1 MKMEWLYCLN
11 YTENFVTS
19 ARLLVPPCPEQ
30 LKIRDEELRRIVTPE
45 NMTQKPQKDT
55 EEDRE
60 NVDSESFTGDLLVT
74 A

>member
-1 MKMEWLYCLN
+1 MEWLYCLN

-45 NMTQKPQKDT
+45 NMMRKPQKDI

-60 NVDSESFTGDLLVT
+60 NVDSESFTGDLLAT

>member
-1 MKMEWLYCLN
+1 MEWLNCLN

-45 NMTQKPQKDT
+45 NMTQKPQKDK

-60 NVDSESFTGDLLVT
+60 NVDSERFTGDLLVT